1 MDLKEA
7 ANQLGVHYQ
16 TAYQWVREG
25 RLQAEKVGSVY
36 NVNED
41 DLQYLIQERS
51 KPSPPPKEM
60 QVRDWA
66 AQQTKLLNHL
76 LSGEELLARV
86 QIQRLADGKVPVID
100 VCENLLSPVLTE
112 IGDRWEGGSVTIA
125 EEHRASAIVE
135 RSLANLMS
143 SPAGRP
149 KGVVIVTTPPGDEHS
164 LPATMATA
172 VLRNNRWITHHLGTQ
187 VPALDLV
194 KIAKDTKADLVVL
207 TITNP
212 DARDS
217 LKMIEETLNGY
228 DIAHLS
234 GGMGS
239 KLRDLLES
247 VNTLAKGT

>member
-25 RLQAEKVGSVY
+25 RLHAEKIGSTY
-36 NVNED
+36 RIDEG
-41 DLQYLIQERS
+41 DLQHLIEERS

-60 QVRDWA
+60 RVRDWV
-66 AQQTKLLNHL
+66 AQQEKLLNHL
-76 LSGEELLARV
+76 LVGEELLARV

-112 IGDRWEGGSVTIA
+112 IGDRWANGTLTVA

-135 RSLANLMS
+135 RSLANLML
-143 SPAGRP
+143 SPSGRP
-149 KGVVIVTTPPGDEHS
+149 KGVVIVATPPGDEHS

-172 VLRNNRWITHHLGTQ
+172 ALRNNRWITHHLGTQ

-194 KIAKDTKADLVVL
+194 KISKDTEADLVVL
-207 TITNP
+207 TVTNP
-212 DARDS
+212 DARQAAVEV
-217 LKMIEETLNGY
+217 EETLDNY
-228 DIAHLS
+228 NIAHVS

-247 VNTLAKGT
+247 VNALAKGD